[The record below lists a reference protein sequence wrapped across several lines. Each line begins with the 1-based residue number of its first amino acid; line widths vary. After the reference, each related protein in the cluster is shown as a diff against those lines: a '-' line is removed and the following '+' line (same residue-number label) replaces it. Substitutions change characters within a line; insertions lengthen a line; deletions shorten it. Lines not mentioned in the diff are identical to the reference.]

1 MATIVDPV
9 RDDSQLFV
17 SYSHADVEAAKELFA
32 ACRTLED
39 DAIAS
44 RWVDREIGAGEPW
57 RPLVLEH
64 VDSADIILLLLTPS
78 FLESEFIREYEL
90 KRAIERHRREDA
102 RVIPI
107 AFEECG

>member
-1 MATIVDPV
+1 V
-9 RDDSQLFV
+9 
-17 SYSHADVEAAKELFA
+17 
-32 ACRTLED
+32 
-39 DAIAS
+39 
-44 RWVDREIGAGEPW
+44 
-57 RPLVLEH
+57 
-64 VDSADIILLLLTPS
+64 TPS